1 MATERH
7 SIHDIPCGYAKAIMW
22 ALAGLTGLMM
32 LALSIASN
40 ADRACQ
46 DNRNALTEV
55 RSEIRTDIK
64 YIRETLSRL
73 ERADRPGK

>member
-1 MATERH
+1 MATEKH
-7 SIHDIPCGYAKAIMW
+7 EIPCSYAKAIMGI
-22 ALAGLTGLMM
+22 LSILTGLLL
-32 LALSIASN
+32 LALSIASD
-40 ADRACQ
+40 ASKSCQ

-73 ERADRPGK
+73 ERADRQQK